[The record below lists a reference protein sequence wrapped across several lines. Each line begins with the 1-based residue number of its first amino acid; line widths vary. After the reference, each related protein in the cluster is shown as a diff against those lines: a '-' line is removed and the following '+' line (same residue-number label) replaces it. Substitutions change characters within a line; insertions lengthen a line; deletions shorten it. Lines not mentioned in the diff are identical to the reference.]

1 MVCDL
6 CRYRSVAFKE
16 MEEMLDC
23 EVELTVK
30 SAVASFIWL
39 EVPRKER
46 ERAPLTVNT
55 LLQDSSHTLV

>member
-1 MVCDL
+1 
-6 CRYRSVAFKE
+6 

-23 EVELTVK
+23 EVDGTVE

-39 EVPRKER
+39 EVIRKES